1 VIDLLAQ
8 ADTAV
13 DGLKAV
19 GAGLGYG
26 LAAIGPGVGIGLVV
40 GNAITAMARQPESA
54 GMVRTTMFLGPIL
67 PVWNEIIW
75 GGAAFAILFIV
86 MAKFAYPAIQ
96 KVMDAR
102 SEKIQS
108 DLDAADSARS
118 DAESLRGEYDAKL
131 AEAQAEAAR
140 IIEAARSDAEQV
152 RQDRIAAIEPEI
164 AEKRAQAEADIEA
177 AKDRA
182 LTDLRAQVTSLAVG
196 AAEQVVRSSLDE
208 AAHARLVDDYI
219 ESVGN

>member
-1 VIDLLAQ
+1 MSILGALAS
-8 ADTAV
+8 AV
-13 DGLKAV
+13 AE
-19 GAGLGYG
+19 APNP
-26 LAAIGPGVGIGLVV
+26 IIP
-40 GNAITAMARQPESA
+40 AMDE
-54 GMVRTTMFLGPIL
+54 V
-67 PVWNEIIW
+67 IW
-75 GGAAFAILFIV
+75 GTLSFLILFAV
-86 MAKFAYPAIQ
+86 MAKFAYPAL
-96 KVMDAR
+96 KKAMDAR
-102 SEKIQS
+102 SEKIQG

-118 DAESLRGEYDAKL
+118 EAESLRAGYDAKL

-182 LTDLRAQVTSLAVG
+182 LADLRAQVTSLAVG
-196 AAEQVVRSSLDE
+196 AAEQIVRSSLDE
-208 AAHARLVDDYI
+208 AAYARLVDDFI

>member
-1 VIDLLAQ
+1 MSILGALAS
-8 ADTAV
+8 AV
-13 DGLKAV
+13 AE
-19 GAGLGYG
+19 APNP
-26 LAAIGPGVGIGLVV
+26 IIP
-40 GNAITAMARQPESA
+40 AMDE
-54 GMVRTTMFLGPIL
+54 V
-67 PVWNEIIW
+67 IW
-75 GGAAFAILFIV
+75 GTLSFLILFAV
-86 MAKFAYPAIQ
+86 MAKFAYPAL
-96 KVMDAR
+96 KKAMDAR
-102 SEKIQS
+102 SEKIQG

-118 DAESLRGEYDAKL
+118 EAESLRAGYDAKL

-182 LTDLRAQVTSLAVG
+182 LADLRAQVTSLAVG
-196 AAEQVVRSSLDE
+196 AAEQVVRSTLDE
-208 AAHARLVDDYI
+208 ATHARLVDDYI

>member
-1 VIDLLAQ
+1 MNSIGLLAA
-8 ADTAV
+8 ADA
-13 DGLKAV
+13 GGKAS
-19 GAGLGYG
+19 
-26 LAAIGPGVGIGLVV
+26 
-40 GNAITAMARQPESA
+40 N
-54 GMVRTTMFLGPIL
+54 PIL

-102 SEKIQS
+102 SEKIQG

-118 DAESLRGEYDAKL
+118 DAESLRAGYDAKL

-182 LTDLRAQVTSLAVG
+182 LADLRAQVTSLAVG

>member
-1 VIDLLAQ
+1 
-8 ADTAV
+8 
-13 DGLKAV
+13 
-19 GAGLGYG
+19 
-26 LAAIGPGVGIGLVV
+26 
-40 GNAITAMARQPESA
+40 
-54 GMVRTTMFLGPIL
+54 
-67 PVWNEIIW
+67 
-75 GGAAFAILFIV
+75 
-86 MAKFAYPAIQ
+86 MAKFAYPAL
-96 KVMDAR
+96 KKAMDAR
-102 SEKIQS
+102 SEKIQG

-118 DAESLRGEYDAKL
+118 EAESLRAGYDAKL

-182 LTDLRAQVTSLAVG
+182 LADLRAQVTSLAVG
-196 AAEQVVRSSLDE
+196 AAEQVVRSTLDE
-208 AAHARLVDDYI
+208 ATHARLVDDYI

>member
-1 VIDLLAQ
+1 MSILGALAS
-8 ADTAV
+8 AV
-13 DGLKAV
+13 AE
-19 GAGLGYG
+19 APNP
-26 LAAIGPGVGIGLVV
+26 IIP
-40 GNAITAMARQPESA
+40 AMDE
-54 GMVRTTMFLGPIL
+54 V
-67 PVWNEIIW
+67 IW
-75 GGAAFAILFIV
+75 GTLSFLILFAV
-86 MAKFAYPAIQ
+86 MAKFAYPAL
-96 KVMDAR
+96 KKAMDAR
-102 SEKIQS
+102 SEKIQG

-118 DAESLRGEYDAKL
+118 EAESLRAGYDAKL

-140 IIEAARSDAEQV
+140 IIEAARADAEQV

-182 LTDLRAQVTSLAVG
+182 LADLRAQVTSLAVG

-208 AAHARLVDDYI
+208 AAYARLVDDYI

>member
-1 VIDLLAQ
+1 MSILGALAS
-8 ADTAV
+8 AV
-13 DGLKAV
+13 AE
-19 GAGLGYG
+19 APNP
-26 LAAIGPGVGIGLVV
+26 IIP
-40 GNAITAMARQPESA
+40 AMDE
-54 GMVRTTMFLGPIL
+54 V
-67 PVWNEIIW
+67 IW
-75 GGAAFAILFIV
+75 GTLSFLILFAV
-86 MAKFAYPAIQ
+86 MAKYAYPAL
-96 KVMDAR
+96 KKAMDAR
-102 SEKIQS
+102 SEKIQG

-118 DAESLRGEYDAKL
+118 EAESLRAGYDAKL

-182 LTDLRAQVTSLAVG
+182 LADLRAQVTSLAVG

>member
-1 VIDLLAQ
+1 MSILGALAS
-8 ADTAV
+8 AV
-13 DGLKAV
+13 AE
-19 GAGLGYG
+19 APNP
-26 LAAIGPGVGIGLVV
+26 IIP
-40 GNAITAMARQPESA
+40 ARDE
-54 GMVRTTMFLGPIL
+54 V
-67 PVWNEIIW
+67 IW
-75 GGAAFAILFIV
+75 GTLSFLILFAV
-86 MAKFAYPAIQ
+86 MAKFAYPAL
-96 KVMDAR
+96 KKAMDAR
-102 SEKIQS
+102 SEKIQG

-118 DAESLRGEYDAKL
+118 EAESLRAGYDAKL

-182 LTDLRAQVTSLAVG
+182 LADLRAQVTSLAVG

>member
-1 VIDLLAQ
+1 MSILGALAS
-8 ADTAV
+8 AV
-13 DGLKAV
+13 AE
-19 GAGLGYG
+19 APNP
-26 LAAIGPGVGIGLVV
+26 IIP
-40 GNAITAMARQPESA
+40 AMDE
-54 GMVRTTMFLGPIL
+54 V
-67 PVWNEIIW
+67 IW
-75 GGAAFAILFIV
+75 GTLSFLILFAV
-86 MAKFAYPAIQ
+86 MAKYAYPAL
-96 KVMDAR
+96 KKAMDAR
-102 SEKIQS
+102 SEKIQG

-118 DAESLRGEYDAKL
+118 DAESLRAGYDAKL

-140 IIEAARSDAEQV
+140 IIEAARADAEQV

-182 LTDLRAQVTSLAVG
+182 LADVRAQVTSLAVG

-208 AAHARLVDDYI
+208 AAYARLVDDYI

>member
-1 VIDLLAQ
+1 MNSIGLLAA
-8 ADTAV
+8 ADA
-13 DGLKAV
+13 GGKAS
-19 GAGLGYG
+19 
-26 LAAIGPGVGIGLVV
+26 
-40 GNAITAMARQPESA
+40 N
-54 GMVRTTMFLGPIL
+54 PIL

-182 LTDLRAQVTSLAVG
+182 LADLRAQVTSLAVG

>member
-1 VIDLLAQ
+1 MSILGALAS
-8 ADTAV
+8 AV
-13 DGLKAV
+13 AE
-19 GAGLGYG
+19 APNP
-26 LAAIGPGVGIGLVV
+26 IIP
-40 GNAITAMARQPESA
+40 AMDE
-54 GMVRTTMFLGPIL
+54 V
-67 PVWNEIIW
+67 IW
-75 GGAAFAILFIV
+75 GTLSFLILFAV
-86 MAKFAYPAIQ
+86 MAKYAYPAL
-96 KVMDAR
+96 KKAMDAR
-102 SEKIQS
+102 SEKIQG

-118 DAESLRGEYDAKL
+118 EAESLRAGYDAKL

-140 IIEAARSDAEQV
+140 IIEAARADAEQV

-182 LTDLRAQVTSLAVG
+182 LADLRAQVTSLAVG

-208 AAHARLVDDYI
+208 AAYARLVDDYI

>member
-1 VIDLLAQ
+1 MSILGALAS
-8 ADTAV
+8 AV
-13 DGLKAV
+13 AE
-19 GAGLGYG
+19 APNP
-26 LAAIGPGVGIGLVV
+26 IIP
-40 GNAITAMARQPESA
+40 AMDE
-54 GMVRTTMFLGPIL
+54 V
-67 PVWNEIIW
+67 IW
-75 GGAAFAILFIV
+75 GTLSFLILFAV
-86 MAKFAYPAIQ
+86 MAKFAYPAL
-96 KVMDAR
+96 KKAMDAR
-102 SEKIQS
+102 SEKIQG

-118 DAESLRGEYDAKL
+118 EAESLRAGYDAKL

-140 IIEAARSDAEQV
+140 IIEAARADAEQV

-182 LTDLRAQVTSLAVG
+182 LADLRAQVTSLAVG

>member
-1 VIDLLAQ
+1 MNSIGLLAA
-8 ADTAV
+8 ADA
-13 DGLKAV
+13 GGKAS
-19 GAGLGYG
+19 
-26 LAAIGPGVGIGLVV
+26 
-40 GNAITAMARQPESA
+40 N
-54 GMVRTTMFLGPIL
+54 PIL

-164 AEKRAQAEADIEA
+164 AEKRAQAAADIEA
-177 AKDRA
+177 AKDLA

>member
-1 VIDLLAQ
+1 MNSIGLLAA
-8 ADTAV
+8 AD
-13 DGLKAV
+13 
-19 GAGLGYG
+19 AGGKSS
-26 LAAIGPGVGIGLVV
+26 
-40 GNAITAMARQPESA
+40 N
-54 GMVRTTMFLGPIL
+54 PIL

>member
-1 VIDLLAQ
+1 MSIFGALAS
-8 ADTAV
+8 AV
-13 DGLKAV
+13 AE
-19 GAGLGYG
+19 APNP
-26 LAAIGPGVGIGLVV
+26 IIP
-40 GNAITAMARQPESA
+40 AMDE
-54 GMVRTTMFLGPIL
+54 V
-67 PVWNEIIW
+67 IW
-75 GGAAFAILFIV
+75 GTLSFLILFAV
-86 MAKFAYPAIQ
+86 MAKYAYPAL
-96 KVMDAR
+96 KKAMDAR
-102 SEKIQS
+102 SEKIQG

-118 DAESLRGEYDAKL
+118 EAESLRAGYDAKL

-140 IIEAARSDAEQV
+140 IIEAARADAEQV

-182 LTDLRAQVTSLAVG
+182 LADLRAQVTSLAVG

-208 AAHARLVDDYI
+208 AAYARLVDDYI

>member
-1 VIDLLAQ
+1 MNSIGLLAA
-8 ADTAV
+8 ADA
-13 DGLKAV
+13 GGKAS
-19 GAGLGYG
+19 
-26 LAAIGPGVGIGLVV
+26 
-40 GNAITAMARQPESA
+40 N
-54 GMVRTTMFLGPIL
+54 PIL

-102 SEKIQS
+102 SEKIQG
-108 DLDAADSARS
+108 DLDAADTARS
-118 DAESLRGEYDAKL
+118 EAEGLRAEYDAKIS
-131 AEAQAEAAR
+131 EAQAEAGR
-140 IIEAARSDAEQV
+140 ILEAARSEAEQV

-164 AEKRAQAEADIEA
+164 EEKRAQADADIEA
-177 AKDRA
+177 AKARA
-182 LTDLRAQVTSLAVG
+182 LADVRTQVTSLAVG

-208 AAHARLVDDYI
+208 AAYARLVDDYI

>member
-1 VIDLLAQ
+1 MNSIGLLAA
-8 ADTAV
+8 ADA
-13 DGLKAV
+13 GGKAS
-19 GAGLGYG
+19 
-26 LAAIGPGVGIGLVV
+26 
-40 GNAITAMARQPESA
+40 N
-54 GMVRTTMFLGPIL
+54 PIL

-75 GGAAFAILFIV
+75 GGAAFALLFIV

>member
-1 VIDLLAQ
+1 MSILGALAS
-8 ADTAV
+8 AV
-13 DGLKAV
+13 AE
-19 GAGLGYG
+19 APNP
-26 LAAIGPGVGIGLVV
+26 IIP
-40 GNAITAMARQPESA
+40 AMDE
-54 GMVRTTMFLGPIL
+54 V
-67 PVWNEIIW
+67 IW
-75 GGAAFAILFIV
+75 GTLSFLILFAV
-86 MAKFAYPAIQ
+86 MAKFAYPAL
-96 KVMDAR
+96 KKAMDAR
-102 SEKIQS
+102 SEKIQG

-118 DAESLRGEYDAKL
+118 EAESLRAGYDAKL

-182 LTDLRAQVTSLAVG
+182 LADLRAQVTSLAVG

-208 AAHARLVDDYI
+208 AAYARLVDDYI